1 MRCSMC
7 FMVATK
13 QKSLVEAQNNN
24 RKDSKHTT
32 TENHQIRKEGTKK
45 GRNKI
50 LTRQPEKQLIKWN

>member
-1 MRCSMC
+1 
-7 FMVATK
+7 MVATK